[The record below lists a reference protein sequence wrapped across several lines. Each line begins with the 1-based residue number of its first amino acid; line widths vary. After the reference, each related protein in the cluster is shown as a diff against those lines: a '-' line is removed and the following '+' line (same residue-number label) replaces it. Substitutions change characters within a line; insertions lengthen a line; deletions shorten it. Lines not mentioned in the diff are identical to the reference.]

1 MTEQRENTAQG
12 NRADESLL
20 SLEGQLRIISELTSG
35 FSYVERVDAGGSISL
50 EWVSDTVEQV
60 TGYTADQLLSKGLQG
75 LILPDDV
82 PTVDQYISALLSG
95 RSEVSENRII
105 RNDGQVRW
113 VRFCARPLWD
123 GTHSRV
129 VRIYGAVQDITDYV
143 LSQEELQKRER
154 DLSDFIE
161 NAAIGLHWV
170 GPDGTI
176 IWANQAE
183 MDLLGYSREE
193 YIGHRIAEF
202 HVDEDKIQDIL
213 RRLSNKETLHSYE
226 ARLRCKDGSI
236 RHVLISSNVRWDND
250 QFVHTRCFTRDVTE
264 RKQAEEAMHLLSSI
278 VESSDDA
285 ILSKNMDGII
295 LSWNKGAEQLYG
307 YTADEVKGRL
317 VSLLMPPERGDDFPK
332 IMQTLR
338 RGERVEHYETERMC
352 KDGRIIQVSLTVSP
366 IKNARG
372 EIVGASAVARDV
384 TGRRRLE
391 REREE
396 LLAREQAA
404 RREAEQAR
412 NLSTEIL
419 AREQVARAATQE
431 AAEKQQFIQ
440 ERLTHLV
447 DASAV
452 LLSSLDVGTILP
464 TIIDLAKQVVAAD
477 AYAVWRYNH
486 SNGFWRLMSSAGLSE
501 GYIRNAGTILQS
513 TKPAQIPQII
523 AEDVTKDEALR
534 GRLETYRLEGIRSL
548 LVMPLSIHG
557 ESAGTVGFYYRQS
570 HRFDQTNVRVASALA
585 NLAAAAI
592 GTAELYEEQSRLR
605 EQAEEASRAK
615 DEFLAMVSHELR
627 TPLNAIV
634 GWTGML
640 RTGKIDEQIA
650 ARAVE
655 TIERNARSQARLIE
669 DLLDISRIITGKLRL
684 NVQPVE
690 LSSVVDS
697 AVDVIRP
704 AATAKDIRL
713 QVVLDPEAG
722 PVSGDPERLQQV
734 VWNLLS
740 NAVKFTP
747 KQGRIQVWLQRLNS
761 HVEVTVS
768 DTGQGIDPGFL
779 PYVFD
784 RFRQADSSFT
794 RSQGGLGL
802 GLAIVR
808 HLVELHG
815 GTVSAYSAGEGQ
827 GATFTVKLPVMIIHM
842 PTPYQTGLPQGRGRA
857 VSATTPFDCP
867 QSLLGIRLLVVE
879 DEADARELLKV
890 MLEQCGAE
898 INATQSAKEAF
909 QEMEKWKPD
918 VMISDIEMPE
928 EDGYSLIQKVR
939 SAETRPQ
946 RLPAIALTAHA
957 RAEDRMRALR
967 AGYDAHVAKPVE
979 ANELVAVIESLARM
993 AGKL

>member
-1 MTEQRENTAQG
+1 MTEQRGNTIQD
-12 NRADESLL
+12 NRTGESLL
-20 SLEGQLRIISELTSG
+20 SLQEQLRIVCELTSG
-35 FSYVERVDAGGSISL
+35 FIYVERVDPEGSIRL

-82 PTVDQYISALLSG
+82 PKVEQYISALLSG
-95 RSEVSENRII
+95 RSEVSENRIL

-113 VRFCARPLWD
+113 VRFCSRPLWD
-123 GTHSRV
+123 DAHSRV
-129 VRIYGAVQDITDYV
+129 VRIYGAVQDITDYA

-161 NAAIGLHWV
+161 NAAVGLHWV

-176 IWANQAE
+176 LWANQAE
-183 MDLLGYSREE
+183 MDLLGYSSQE
-193 YIGHRIAEF
+193 YIGHHIAEF

-213 RRLSNKETLHSYE
+213 HRLSNKETLHSYE

-236 RHVLISSNVRWDND
+236 RHVLISSNVRWEND
-250 QFVHTRCFTRDVTE
+250 RFVHTRCFTRDVTG
-264 RKQAEEAMHLLSSI
+264 RKQAEEAMQLLSSI
-278 VESSDDA
+278 VESTDDA

-295 LSWNKGAEQLYG
+295 LSWNKGAERLYG
-307 YTADEVKGRL
+307 YTAGEVKGKP
-317 VSLLMPPERGDDFPK
+317 VSLLMPPEREDDFPK
-332 IMQTLR
+332 IMEALR
-338 RGERVEHYETERMC
+338 RGERVEHYETERMH
-352 KDGRIIQVSLTVSP
+352 KDGRIIPVSLAVSP
-366 IKNARG
+366 IKNAGG
-372 EIVGASAVARDV
+372 EIIGASAVARDV
-384 TGRRRLE
+384 TERRRLE
-391 REREE
+391 REREQ

-412 NLSTEIL
+412 NLSTEVL
-419 AREQVARAATQE
+419 AREQVAHAAAQE

-477 AYAVWRYNH
+477 AYAVWCYNH

-523 AEDVTKDEALR
+523 AEDVTEDEALR
-534 GRLETYRLEGIRSL
+534 GRLEAYRLEGIRSL
-548 LVMPLSIHG
+548 LVVPLSIHG
-557 ESAGTVGFYYRQS
+557 ESAGTVGFYYRQP

-592 GTAELYEEQSRLR
+592 GTAEMYEEQSRLR

-615 DEFLAMVSHELR
+615 DEFLAIVSHELR

-640 RTGKIDEQIA
+640 RTRKIDEETR
-650 ARAVE
+650 ARAIE
-655 TIERNARSQARLIE
+655 TIERNARSQAKLIE

-690 LSSVVDS
+690 LSSVVGA

-704 AATAKDIRL
+704 AAAAKDIRL
-713 QVVLDPEAG
+713 QVVLDSEAG

-734 VWNLLS
+734 VWNLLA

-747 KQGRIQVWLQRLNS
+747 KQGRIQIRLQRLNS

-768 DTGQGIDPGFL
+768 DTGQGITPEFL

-784 RFRQADSSFT
+784 RFRQGDSSFT
-794 RSQGGLGL
+794 RKHGGLGL

-815 GTVSAYSAGEGQ
+815 GSISAYSGGEGQ
-827 GATFTVKLPVMIIHM
+827 GSTFTVKFPLMIVHPPV
-842 PTPYQTGLPQGRGRA
+842 PYA
-857 VSATTPFDCP
+857 VSPLQWGEQTVSTSASFDCP
-867 QSLLGIRLLVVE
+867 QSLSGMRLLIVE
-879 DEADARELLKV
+879 DEPDARDLLKL

-898 INATQSAKEAF
+898 VKAAGSAKEGM
-909 QEMEKWKPD
+909 QEVEEWKPD
-918 VMISDIEMPE
+918 LMISDIEMPE
-928 EDGYSLIQKVR
+928 EDGYTLIQKIR
-939 SAETRPQ
+939 STEARAS

-967 AGYDAHVAKPVE
+967 SGYDAHVAKPVE
-979 ANELVAVIESLARM
+979 VNELVTVIESLARTT
-993 AGKL
+993 GKL